1 MKYGCVLGLGC
12 ECECRYGIRRLK
24 IIKKYFY
31 LYFLYIFTIKIFLKN
46 TLLCLDLQNKERR
59 RQETHY
65 YASEVGISAVSAKF
79 KADFGL
85 FRPFRSSVDITRY
98 GRYGPIMAE
107 SARFS
112 VNRAELVRIRE
123 KKKLRHGTDTR
134 ATASAA
140 SDLGAVSSQPRP
152 CFLGQ
157 NLDTVPYVLF
167 LRFFLKIQSC
177 D

>member
-12 ECECRYGIRRLK
+12 GCECRYGIRRLK

-65 YASEVGISAVSAKF
+65 YASEVGISAVPAKF

-107 SARFS
+107 SARFG

-123 KKKLRHGTDTR
+123 KKKLRRGTDTW
-134 ATASAA
+134 ATASDTA
-140 SDLGAVSSQPRP
+140 SGCVGFGCGILPTTSMLSR
-152 CFLGQ
+152 
-157 NLDTVPYVLF
+157 TK
-167 LRFFLKIQSC
+167 LRYGTICTIS
-177 D
+177 